1 MTGTLWRGSR
11 NSQSRHQSSF
21 HPPDC
26 GHLEASPRTLPGIE
40 AGRGS
45 LIEVVIRAYFD
56 RNVFQDL
63 YEQRRGISA
72 ADVVRL
78 RSAIRH
84 SEVDVTISITVLE
97 ETLAMWGTNPRRALA
112 EVRAT
117 LDVVG
122 QLRSAKRAR
131 VVKEAG
137 DLLNDDIRAYAAG
150 KPSPEPYVT
159 HDLSRLLH
167 VPMSNYGY
175 LDEFIRDQQRQKESF
190 HKFMDELRSSLI
202 STSEPGKTSGI
213 ELAPDARRGFI
224 EYFDEHAGE
233 FARHLA
239 DRAGVLRLVEARMSG
254 LLDLR
259 SARMAVGANL
269 SLAYSELFGNRG
281 SDIGDSRDIHHAI
294 CATAADAFVTN
305 DGPLAVRLQRIPALP
320 VQVFDLPTL
329 LARIGRR
336 HRG

>member
-1 MTGTLWRGSR
+1 
-11 NSQSRHQSSF
+11 
-21 HPPDC
+21 
-26 GHLEASPRTLPGIE
+26 
-40 AGRGS
+40 
-45 LIEVVIRAYFD
+45 LIGVVIRAYFD

-72 ADVVRL
+72 ADVARL

-84 SEVDVTISITVLE
+84 REVDVIIGITVLE
-97 ETLAMWGTNPRRALA
+97 ETLAMWASNPRRALA
-112 EVRAT
+112 EIQAI
-117 LDVVG
+117 LNLVG
-122 QLRSAKRAR
+122 QLRKAKRAR

-167 VPMSNYGY
+167 VPVSDYRY
-175 LDEFIRDQQRQKESF
+175 LDEFTRDQQRQKESF

-202 STSEPGKTSGI
+202 STSEPGKASHI
-213 ELAPDARRGFI
+213 ELAPDTRRGFSD
-224 EYFDEHAGE
+224 YFDEHAGE

-239 DRAGVLRLVEARMSG
+239 DRAGVLRLVEARTSG

-259 SARMAVGANL
+259 SVRMAVGANL
-269 SLAYSELFGNRG
+269 SLAHSQLFENRA
-281 SDIGDSRDIHHAI
+281 SNIGDSRDVHHAV

-329 LARIGRR
+329 LARVGRR
-336 HRG
+336 YRV